1 LATVKRYVKLYRE
14 KGAQGF
20 FAARRRRSGVVLTA
34 EVKAQAQARLEEGQ
48 SVAEVG
54 KGSSRQCCGSS
65 KVQVLVPSITCLP
78 SSQAA
83 LRLPGPL
90 RTGRESFPSSGS
102 SPSNASQ
109 RETRFRYGHTLTMN
123 PVMALRMK

>member
-1 LATVKRYVKLYRE
+1 MFCSDVKASAAL
-14 KGAQGF
+14 QGYLQ
-20 FAARRRRSGVVLTA
+20 RWERSGRGAVDNAANL
-34 EVKAQAQARLEEGQ
+34 ARCKSLR
-48 SVAEVG
+48 
-54 KGSSRQCCGSS
+54 RQLP
-65 KVQVLVPSITCLP
+65 VLP